1 MVKAKPNANFYS
13 LGGQSVHNVQTPEY
27 QEYRRAWQDNPAGFV
42 VREFPLHLDIEITS
56 RCNLRCTFCD
66 KLPLLSK
73 GQLGDMDFH
82 LYQKIL
88 DEGAAGRLWAVKLSY
103 RGEPLLHPRVADMVA
118 YAKARGV
125 LDIYFNTNGML
136 LTEAMAQRLMD
147 AGLDRISLSMEGTD
161 PAAFER
167 ERRGARFD
175 QIMRNLDTLMALRS
189 RQGYAHP
196 RVRVQTVLLP
206 GLDLEAYRAFW
217 LDHCDEVA
225 AVDYKDST
233 NRVKGLVCRDW
244 ACPQLWQ
251 RMTIEW
257 TGAIMPCNND
267 DFRHLGVGNVAE
279 KTVASCWHDP
289 LVRRARELHQQ
300 GSSHEVAACDGCPWR
315 TAQIRKIIRAQIS

>member
-1 MVKAKPNANFYS
+1 MVKATPNANFYS
-13 LGGQSVHNVQTPEY
+13 LGGHSVQNVQTPEY
-27 QEYRRAWQDNPAGFV
+27 QEYRRAWQENPAGFV

-73 GQLGDMDFH
+73 GQMGDMDFQ
-82 LYQKIL
+82 LYRKIL
-88 DEGAAGRLWAVKLSY
+88 DESGPARLWGVKLSY

-161 PAAFER
+161 SVAFER
-167 ERRGARFD
+167 ERRGAKFD
-175 QIMRNLDTLMALRS
+175 QIRRNLDTLMALRS
-189 RQGYAHP
+189 RQGCAHP

-206 GLDLEAYRAFW
+206 GLDLEAYRGFW

-225 AVDYKDST
+225 AVDYKDSA

-267 DFRHLGVGNVAE
+267 DFRKLCVGNVAE

-300 GSSHEVAACDGCPWR
+300 GWSHELEACDGCPWR
-315 TAQIRKIIRAQIS
+315 TAQINKLSS